1 MGVVATTA
9 STVRDEVAE
18 LLGISTESLDPG
30 ADLIA
35 SGLDSIRM
43 MSLSGRWRKQGINVG
58 FAALA
63 ANPTVSAWMELVA
76 DNAPAGAE
84 SAVGGAATEDDPDTP
99 FPLAPIQHAMWV
111 GRHGEQE
118 LGGVAA
124 HLYVEFDG
132 TGVDP
137 VRLQAAAT
145 KLAARHPMLRQEIL
159 PDGTQRI
166 SDRGLP
172 VAVYD
177 LRELDAAAADEALER
192 TRDGKSHQL
201 LDNEVLQISLSL
213 LPGGGTRLHVDMDMQ
228 AADAVSYRNFMADL
242 AALYRGAEL
251 PELGYTYREY
261 RAQLT
266 AATPPPSEQDLQ
278 WWSDR
283 VPDMPEPPALP
294 LVPRNQ
300 QANPLRNIRLW
311 HILDV
316 PTRDALFEAAHR
328 RGLTP
333 AMAVAAA
340 YANTLARWSTSSRFL
355 LNLPM
360 FGREPYHPDVD
371 KLVGD
376 FTSSLILDID
386 LSGTDSAASR
396 TRAVQETM
404 HATAQHSTVGGLT
417 VLRDMSRHRGTQTL
431 ATIVYTSALGLGD
444 LFAGDVTDQF
454 GEPVW
459 TISQGP
465 QVLIDAQATPLANGL
480 MINWDVR
487 VEAFPPGVP
496 EAMFAYEVAE
506 LTRLATDDAAWD
518 APDPPALSESS
529 RQVREARNSTT
540 APPSGDNLVDGF
552 FRNATRTPDAIAL
565 IAGDISPSLRSPQ
578 AGTLSYAQLQDKVHA
593 VGAALQARGVGRGD
607 VVAVLGPKGA
617 QQVPALL
624 AILAVGAA
632 YLPIGMDQPADRAAR
647 MLTGGG
653 VTFALVCGDDIPVD
667 GVSTAK
673 STLLRRTLR
682 ADRENVDL
690 AEVPALTVADAE
702 SLGSTLQFAPVQV
715 DPQELAYVLF
725 TSGSTGEPKGVE
737 LTHDAVLNTLEF
749 LYRHF
754 EVGPEDR
761 ELALS
766 HLESDMS
773 VPDVFGIL
781 RVGGAI
787 VMVDEDQ
794 RRDPDSWA
802 RLIDEHRVS
811 VVNFLPGWLE
821 MLTEVPGSLSSLR
834 VVLAGGDWVRPE
846 MVRALRQ
853 RAPRVRFAGL
863 GGATETAIHGTIFEI
878 GPETALPS
886 TWPAVPYGVPFPN
899 NACRVVSPSGEDCPD
914 WVAGELWFA
923 GRGIAR
929 GYRGRPDL
937 TAEKFVEYQGRTWYR
952 TGDLA
957 RYWPDGTL
965 EFIGRTDQRVKLSGY
980 RIELGEV
987 EAALSRVPGV
997 GAAVAAVIDAGG
1009 RDVLGALVRLDDAA
1023 LEADVVVEAL
1033 TDLLPAH
1040 MIPQV
1045 IVTTDQ
1051 IPYNAAGGKIDRK
1064 AVALQLAE
1072 AELPAER
1079 EHREPSTNLEKAL
1092 ARIMAAL
1099 LGRDT
1104 IGAGDDFFG
1113 LGGDSVMATQVVAQ
1127 VRDWL
1132 DTPTI
1137 MVPDVFA
1144 TRTVA
1149 AIAERLIER
1158 EADGQRLELVAE
1170 LYLEVADMDDA
1181 DVVSELDTAG
1191 KS

>member
-1 MGVVATTA
+1 MAVAATT
-9 STVRDEVAE
+9 SETVRSEVAD
-18 LLGISTESLDPG
+18 LLGITADALDPN

-43 MSLSGRWRKQGINVG
+43 MSLSGRWRKQGIQVG

-63 ANPTVSAWMELVA
+63 ANPTVAAWQDLVA
-76 DNAPAGAE
+76 EHAPADAVPAAE
-84 SAVGGAATEDDPDTP
+84 VIAGDADAP
-99 FPLAPIQHAMWV
+99 FSLAPIAHAMWV

-132 TGVDP
+132 FGVDP
-137 VRLQAAAT
+137 VRLQRAAT

-172 VAVYD
+172 VTVYD
-177 LRELDAAAADEALER
+177 LRDVADADDRLDR
-192 TRDGKSHQL
+192 IRDDKSHQL

-213 LPGGGTRLHVDMDMQ
+213 LADGRTRLHVDMDMQ

-242 AALYRGAEL
+242 AAFYRGAEL

-261 RAQLT
+261 RARLT
-266 AATPPPSEQDLQ
+266 ASTPPPSPEDLQ
-278 WWSDR
+278 WWAER
-283 VPDMPEPPALP
+283 VPDLPEPPALP
-294 LVPRNQ
+294 LVPRDEQ
-300 QANPLRNIRLW
+300 QDPLRSIRLW
-311 HILDV
+311 HIFDV
-316 PTRDALFEAAHR
+316 ATRDALFAAAHR

-340 YANTLARWSTSSRFL
+340 YSNALARWSTDSRFL

-371 KLVGD
+371 KLVGC
-376 FTSSLILDID
+376 FTSSLMLDVD
-386 LSGTDSAASR
+386 LADTDTAASR
-396 TRAVQETM
+396 ARAVQETL
-404 HATAQHSTVGGLT
+404 HATAQHASVSGLS

-506 LTRLATDDAAWD
+506 LARLATDDAAWD
-518 APDPPALSESS
+518 EPDPPALADASHD
-529 RQVREARNSTT
+529 VRDTVNASIV
-540 APPSGDNLVDGF
+540 APSGDNLVDGF
-552 FRNATRTPDAIAL
+552 FRNAAAGPEATAL
-565 IAGDISPSLRSPQ
+565 IARS
-578 AGTLSYAQLQDKVHA
+578 GTLSYGELSDRVLA
-593 VGAALQARGVGRGD
+593 VAGTLQAAGVGSGD
-607 VVAVLGPKGA
+607 IVAVLGPKGA
-617 QQVPALL
+617 QQIPALL
-624 AILAVGAA
+624 GILTAGAA
-632 YLPIGMDQPADRAAR
+632 YLPIGVDQPADRATR
-647 MLTGGG
+647 MLTTGG
-653 VTFALVCGDDIPVD
+653 VTFALVCGDDVPDVLAATGIPSRRITD
-667 GVSTAK
+667 IETAA
-673 STLLRRTLR
+673 TTFD
-682 ADRENVDL
+682 AV
-690 AEVPALTVADAE
+690 TVAPSD
-702 SLGSTLQFAPVQV
+702 
-715 DPQELAYVLF
+715 LAYVLF

-737 LTHDAVLNTLEF
+737 LTHDAVMNTLEF

-754 EVGPEDR
+754 EIGPQDR

-781 RVGGAI
+781 RAGGAI

-794 RRDPDSWA
+794 RRDPDAWA
-802 RLIDEHRVS
+802 RLIEQHQVS
-811 VVNFLPGWLE
+811 VVNFLPGWLQ
-821 MLTEVPGSLSSLR
+821 MLTEVPGSLESLR
-834 VVLAGGDWVRPE
+834 VVLTGGDWVRPE
-846 MVRALRQ
+846 MARALRA
-853 RAPRVRFAGL
+853 RAPRMRFAGL

-878 GPETALPS
+878 GPDDEIPAKPS
-886 TWPAVPYGVPFPN
+886 VPYGVPFPN
-899 NACRVVSPSGEDCPD
+899 NACRVVSPAGEDCPD
-914 WVAGELWFA
+914 WVPGELWFT

-937 TAEKFVEYQGRTWYR
+937 TAEKFVEYDGRTWYR

-965 EFIGRTDQRVKLSGY
+965 EFIGRTDHRVKLSGY

-987 EAALSRVPGV
+987 EAALGRVPGV
-997 GAAVAAVIDAGG
+997 GAAVAAVVPVDRG
-1009 RDVLGALVRLDDAA
+1009 RDVLGALVRIDDADLGADAVLDA
-1023 LEADVVVEAL
+1023 LADLV
-1033 TDLLPAH
+1033 PAH

-1045 IVTTDQ
+1045 IVPTDR
-1051 IPYNAAGGKIDRK
+1051 IPFTIGGKIDRK
-1064 AVALQLAE
+1064 AVALRLAE

-1079 EHREPSTNLEKAL
+1079 GYRAPSTSLETAL
-1092 ARIMAAL
+1092 ARIMSDL
-1099 LGRDT
+1099 LGRDA
-1104 IGAGDDFFG
+1104 IGIDDDFFG
-1113 LGGDSVMATQVVAQ
+1113 LGGDSVMATQVVAH

-1149 AIAERLIER
+1149 AIAQRLIER
-1158 EADGQRLELVAE
+1158 ETDAQRLELVAE
-1170 LYLEVADMDDA
+1170 LYLEVAAMDDA

-1191 KS
+1191 RS

>member
-1 MGVVATTA
+1 MGVAATT
-9 STVRDEVAE
+9 SDTVRAEVAE
-18 LLGISTESLDPG
+18 LLGINPDDLDPS

-43 MSLSGRWRKQGINVG
+43 MSLSGRWRKQGIEVG

-63 ANPTVSAWMELVA
+63 ATPTVRAWQELVA
-76 DNAPAGAE
+76 EHAPAAPVAE
-84 SAVGGAATEDDPDTP
+84 TPAVTDGDPDAP
-99 FPLAPIQHAMWV
+99 FSLAPIAHAMWV

-132 TGVDP
+132 ADVDP
-137 VRLQAAAT
+137 VRLQDAAT

-166 SDRGLP
+166 SERGLP
-172 VAVYD
+172 VTVHD
-177 LRELDAAAADEALER
+177 LRTLDAVAADERLARIRE
-192 TRDGKSHQL
+192 DKSHQL
-201 LDNEVLQISLSL
+201 LDNEVLQISLSQ
-213 LPGGGTRLHVDMDMQ
+213 LPGGRTRLHVDMDMQ

-242 AALYRGAEL
+242 AVFYRGADL

-266 AATPPPSEQDLQ
+266 AATPPPSEADRQ
-278 WWSDR
+278 WWAER
-283 VPDMPEPPALP
+283 IPDLPDPPALP
-294 LVPRNQ
+294 LVPRDAQ
-300 QANPLRNIRLW
+300 RNPLRSIRLW
-311 HILDV
+311 HVFDV
-316 PTRDALFEAAHR
+316 PTRDALFAAAHR
-328 RGLTP
+328 RGITP

-340 YANTLARWSTSSRFL
+340 YANALAKWSTDSRFL

-371 KLVGD
+371 KLVGC
-376 FTSSLILDID
+376 FTSSLMLDID
-386 LSGTDSAASR
+386 LTGAATAAAR
-396 TRAVQETM
+396 AQAVQDVL
-404 HATAQHSTVGGLT
+404 HATAAHSSVSGLD
-417 VLRDMSRHRGTQTL
+417 VLRDMSRHRGSQTL

-465 QVLIDAQATPLANGL
+465 QVLIDAQATPLAEGL

-496 EAMFAYEVAE
+496 EAMFAYEIAE
-506 LTRLATDDAAWD
+506 LARLAEGDAAWEQ
-518 APDPPALSESS
+518 PGPPALSADA
-529 RQVREARNSTT
+529 RAVRDTVNATV
-540 APPSGDNLVDGF
+540 AAPSGDTLVDGF
-552 FRNATRTPDAIAL
+552 VRNAQENPAATAL
-565 IAGDISPSLRSPQ
+565 IART
-578 AGTLSYAQLQDKVHA
+578 GTLSYGELKDRVLA
-593 VGAALQARGVGRGD
+593 VAGALQTGGVRPGD
-607 VVAVLGPKGA
+607 IVAVLGPKGA
-617 QQVPALL
+617 QQIPALL
-624 AILAVGAA
+624 GILAAGAA
-632 YLPIGMDQPADRAAR
+632 YLPIGVDQPVDRATR
-647 MLTGGG
+647 MLSTAG
-653 VTFALVCGDDIPVD
+653 VAFALICGDDIPDVLATSGIPFRRVVD
-667 GVSTAK
+667 IDSDA
-673 STLLRRTLR
+673 
-682 ADRENVDL
+682 
-690 AEVPALTVADAE
+690 AE
-702 SLGSTLQFAPVQV
+702 FAPVSV
-715 DPQELAYVLF
+715 SPSDLAYVLF

-754 EVGPEDR
+754 EVGPADR

-781 RVGGAI
+781 RAGGAI

-802 RLIDEHRVS
+802 RLIEQHKVS
-811 VVNFLPGWLE
+811 VVNFLPGWLQ
-821 MLTEVPGSLSSLR
+821 MLTEVPGDLSSLR
-834 VVLAGGDWVRPE
+834 VVLTGGDWVRPDL
-846 MVRALRQ
+846 VRALRT
-853 RAPRVRFAGL
+853 RAPRMRFAGL

-878 GPETALPS
+878 DPAAGPDLGIAHNAPS
-886 TWPAVPYGVPFPN
+886 VPYGVPFPN
-899 NACRVVSPSGEDCPD
+899 NACRVVSPAGEDCPD
-914 WVAGELWFA
+914 WVPGELWFT

-937 TAEKFVEYQGRTWYR
+937 TAQKFVEYQGRTWYR

-965 EFIGRTDQRVKLSGY
+965 EFIGRTDHRVKLSGY

-987 EAALSRVPGV
+987 EAALARVPGV
-997 GAAVAAVIDAGG
+997 SAAVAAVISAGG
-1009 RDVLGALVRLDDAA
+1009 EQRGETGRDLLGALVRIDEAGV
-1023 LEADVVVEAL
+1023 EADGVRAAMA
-1033 TDLLPAH
+1033 DLVPPH

-1045 IVTTDQ
+1045 IVTTER
-1051 IPYNAAGGKIDRK
+1051 IPYTIGGKIDRK
-1064 AVALQLAE
+1064 AVALRLAE
-1072 AELPAER
+1072 AELPAGSG
-1079 EHREPSTNLEKAL
+1079 HRAPTNSLETAL
-1092 ARIMAAL
+1092 AHIMSGL
-1099 LGRDT
+1099 LGCDS
-1104 IGAGDDFFG
+1104 IGVDDDFFG
-1113 LGGDSVMATQVVAQ
+1113 LGGDSVMATQVVAH

-1149 AIAERLIER
+1149 ALAERLTER
-1158 EADGQRLELVAE
+1158 ESDSQRLELVAE
-1170 LYLEVADMDDA
+1170 LYLEVAAMDDA
-1181 DVVSELDTAG
+1181 DVVSELDTVG
-1191 KS
+1191 RS

>member
-1 MGVVATTA
+1 
-9 STVRDEVAE
+9 
-18 LLGISTESLDPG
+18 LDPS

-43 MSLSGRWRKQGINVG
+43 MSLSGRWRKQGIEVG

-63 ANPTVSAWMELVA
+63 ASPTVIAWQDLVA
-76 DNAPAGAE
+76 EHAPA
-84 SAVGGAATEDDPDTP
+84 AAAPEAPRGEDLADGDGDAP

-111 GRHGEQE
+111 GRHGEQQ

-137 VRLQAAAT
+137 ARLQDAASN
-145 KLAARHPMLRQEIL
+145 LAARHPMLRQEIL
-159 PDGTQRI
+159 PDGTQRV

-172 VAVYD
+172 IILYD
-177 LRELDAAAADEALER
+177 LRELDAVAADERLGHIR
-192 TRDGKSHQL
+192 HDKSHQL
-201 LDNEVLQISLSL
+201 LDNEVLQISLSQ
-213 LPGGGTRLHVDMDMQ
+213 LPNGRTRLHVDMDMQ
-228 AADAVSYRNFMADL
+228 AADAVSYRNLMADL
-242 AALYRGAEL
+242 AAFYRGAEL

-261 RAQLT
+261 RARLT
-266 AATPPPSEQDLQ
+266 ASAPPPSHEDLQ
-278 WWSDR
+278 WWAER
-283 VPDMPEPPALP
+283 IPDLPEPPALP
-294 LVPRNQ
+294 LVPPDEQ
-300 QANPLRNIRLW
+300 QNPLRSARLW
-311 HILDV
+311 HIFDI
-316 PTRDALFEAAHR
+316 PTRDALFAAAHR

-340 YANTLARWSTSSRFL
+340 YSNALARWSTSSRFL

-360 FGREPYHPDVD
+360 FGREPYHSDVD

-376 FTSSLILDID
+376 FTSSLLLDID
-386 LSGTDSAASR
+386 LVDTNCAASR
-396 TRAVQETM
+396 ARAVQETL
-404 HATAQHSTVGGLT
+404 HATAEHSAVSGLT

-506 LTRLATDDAAWD
+506 LTRLAADDAAWD
-518 APDPPALSESS
+518 EPDPPALSASS
-529 RQVREARNSTT
+529 RAVRDAVNATT

-552 FRNATRTPDAIAL
+552 FRNAAATPEATAL
-565 IAGDISPSLRSPQ
+565 IST
-578 AGTLSYAQLQDKVHA
+578 AGTLSYGELHTRVLA
-593 VGAALQARGVGRGD
+593 VAAALQAAGVGCGD

-617 QQVPALL
+617 PQIPALL
-624 AILAVGAA
+624 GILTAGAA
-632 YLPIGMDQPADRAAR
+632 YLPIGVDQPADRARR
-647 MLTGGG
+647 MLSTGR
-653 VTFALVCGDDIPVD
+653 VKFALVCGDDVPDVLAAADVPSRRIVD
-667 GVSTAK
+667 IETGATNF
-673 STLLRRTLR
+673 
-682 ADRENVDL
+682 D
-690 AEVPALTVADAE
+690 TVAV
-702 SLGSTLQFAPVQV
+702 APS
-715 DPQELAYVLF
+715 DLAYVLF

-737 LTHDAVLNTLEF
+737 LTHDAVMNTLEF

-754 EVGPEDR
+754 EIGPADR
-761 ELALS
+761 ALALS

-773 VPDVFGIL
+773 VPDVFGTL
-781 RVGGAI
+781 RAGGAI
-787 VMVDEDQ
+787 VMVDEGQ

-802 RLIDEHRVS
+802 RLIEQHRVS
-811 VVNFLPGWLE
+811 VLNFLPGWLQ
-821 MLTEVPGSLSSLR
+821 MLTEVPGSLTSLR
-834 VVLAGGDWVRPE
+834 VVLTGGDWVRPALA
-846 MVRALRQ
+846 RALRA
-853 RAPRVRFAGL
+853 RAPQMRFAGL
-863 GGATETAIHGTIFEI
+863 GGATETAVHGTIFEI
-878 GPETALPS
+878 GPDAGADLGLPS
-886 TWPAVPYGVPFPN
+886 GAPSVPYGVPFPN
-899 NACRVVSPSGEDCPD
+899 NACRVVSPAGEDCPD
-914 WVAGELWFA
+914 WVPGELWFA

-937 TAEKFVEYQGRTWYR
+937 TAEKFVEYEGRTWYR

-957 RYWPDGTL
+957 RYRPDGTL
-965 EFIGRTDQRVKLSGY
+965 EFIGRTDHRVKLSGY

-987 EAALSRVPGV
+987 EAALGRVPGV
-997 GAAVAAVIDAGG
+997 GAAVAAVIPGDNG
-1009 RDVLGALVRLDDAA
+1009 RDVLGALVRIDDHEVDLGSVAA
-1023 LEADVVVEAL
+1023 AMADLV
-1033 TDLLPAH
+1033 PAQ
-1040 MIPQV
+1040 MIPQA
-1045 IVTTDQ
+1045 IVATDR
-1051 IPYNAAGGKIDRK
+1051 IPFTVGGKIDRK
-1064 AVALQLAE
+1064 AVGLRLAE
-1072 AELPAER
+1072 AGLPAER
-1079 EHREPSTNLEKAL
+1079 GHRGPSTNLESAI
-1092 ARIMAAL
+1092 ARIMSDL

-1104 IGAGDDFFG
+1104 IGVDDDFFG

-1149 AIAERLIER
+1149 AMAQRLIAR
-1158 EADGQRLELVAE
+1158 ESDAQRLERVAE
-1170 LYLEVADMDDA
+1170 LYLEVASMEDA
-1181 DVVSELDTAG
+1181 DVVSQLDTAG
-1191 KS
+1191 RS

>member
-1 MGVVATTA
+1 MAVAATT
-9 STVRDEVAE
+9 SETVRSEVAE
-18 LLGISTESLDPG
+18 LLGITPDALDPN

-43 MSLSGRWRKQGINVG
+43 MSLSGRWRKQGIEVG

-63 ANPTVSAWMELVA
+63 ANPTVAAWEGLVA
-76 DNAPAGAE
+76 EHAPAGPAPV
-84 SAVGGAATEDDPDTP
+84 ADVADTGDAAAP
-99 FPLAPIQHAMWV
+99 FSLAPIAHAMWV

-137 VRLQAAAT
+137 VRLQGAAT

-172 VAVYD
+172 VTIHD
-177 LRELDAAAADEALER
+177 LRDAADADEQL
-192 TRDGKSHQL
+192 TRIRDDKSHQL

-213 LPGGGTRLHVDMDMQ
+213 LADGRTRLHVDMDMQ

-242 AALYRGAEL
+242 AAFYRGTEL

-266 AATPPPSEQDLQ
+266 ASTPPPSQQDLQ
-278 WWSDR
+278 WWAER
-283 VPDMPEPPALP
+283 IPDLPEPPALP
-294 LVPRNQ
+294 LVPRDEQ
-300 QANPLRNIRLW
+300 QNPLRSIRLW
-311 HILDV
+311 HIFDV
-316 PTRDALFEAAHR
+316 PTRDALFAAAHR

-340 YANTLARWSTSSRFL
+340 YSNALARWSTSSRFL

-371 KLVGD
+371 KLVGC
-376 FTSSLILDID
+376 FTSSLMLDID
-386 LSGTDSAASR
+386 LAGADTAAAR
-396 TRAVQETM
+396 ARAVQETL
-404 HATAQHSTVGGLT
+404 HATAQHSSVSGLS

-506 LTRLATDDAAWD
+506 LARLAADDAAWD
-518 APDPPALSESS
+518 EPDPPALADAS
-529 RQVREARNSTT
+529 RAVRDAVNAST

-552 FRNATRTPDAIAL
+552 FRNAAATPEATAL
-565 IAGDISPSLRSPQ
+565 IAGS
-578 AGTLSYAQLQDKVHA
+578 GTLSYRDLKDRVLA
-593 VGAALQARGVGRGD
+593 VAGTLQAAGVGSGD
-607 VVAVLGPKGA
+607 IVAVLGPKGA
-617 QQVPALL
+617 QQIPALL
-624 AILAVGAA
+624 GILTAGAA
-632 YLPIGMDQPADRAAR
+632 YLPIGVDQPTDRAAR
-647 MLTGGG
+647 MLATGG
-653 VTFALVCGDDIPVD
+653 VTFALVCGDDVPDVLAAAGIPSRRIVD
-667 GVSTAK
+667 IEIGATTFDSV
-673 STLLRRTLR
+673 
-682 ADRENVDL
+682 
-690 AEVPALTVADAE
+690 TVAPSD
-702 SLGSTLQFAPVQV
+702 
-715 DPQELAYVLF
+715 LAYVLF

-737 LTHDAVLNTLEF
+737 LTHDAVMNTLEF

-754 EVGPEDR
+754 EIGPQDR

-781 RVGGAI
+781 RAGGAI

-794 RRDPDSWA
+794 RRDPDAWA
-802 RLIDEHRVS
+802 RLIEQHQVS
-811 VVNFLPGWLE
+811 VVNFLPGWLQ
-821 MLTEVPGSLSSLR
+821 MLTEVPGSLESLR
-834 VVLAGGDWVRPE
+834 VVLTGGDWVRPD
-846 MVRALRQ
+846 MVRALRM
-853 RAPRVRFAGL
+853 RAPRMRFAGL

-878 GPETALPS
+878 GPDDEIPAKPS
-886 TWPAVPYGVPFPN
+886 VPYGVPFPN
-899 NACRVVSPSGEDCPD
+899 NACRVVSPAGEDCPD
-914 WVAGELWFA
+914 WVPGELWFT

-937 TAEKFVEYQGRTWYR
+937 TAEKFVEYEGRTWYR

-965 EFIGRTDQRVKLSGY
+965 EFIGRTDHRVKLSGY

-987 EAALSRVPGV
+987 EAALGRVPGI
-997 GAAVAAVIDAGG
+997 GAAVAAVVPVDGG
-1009 RDVLGALVRLDDAA
+1009 RDVLGALVRVDDPDLGTDTVLDAM
-1023 LEADVVVEAL
+1023 ADLV
-1033 TDLLPAH
+1033 PAH

-1045 IVTTDQ
+1045 IVPTDR
-1051 IPYNAAGGKIDRK
+1051 IPFTIGGKIDRK
-1064 AVALQLAE
+1064 AVALRLAQ

-1079 EHREPSTNLEKAL
+1079 GYRAPSTSLETAL
-1092 ARIMAAL
+1092 ARIMSDL

-1104 IGAGDDFFG
+1104 IGIDDDFFG
-1113 LGGDSVMATQVVAQ
+1113 LGGDSVMATQVVAH

-1149 AIAERLIER
+1149 AMAQRLIER
-1158 EADGQRLELVAE
+1158 ETEAQRLELVAE
-1170 LYLEVADMDDA
+1170 LYLEVAAMDDA
-1181 DVVSELDTAG
+1181 DVVSQLDTAG
-1191 KS
+1191 RS

>member
-1 MGVVATTA
+1 MAVAATT
-9 STVRDEVAE
+9 SESVRAEVAE
-18 LLGISTESLDPG
+18 LLGIAPDALNPN

-43 MSLSGRWRKQGINVG
+43 MSLSGRWRKQGIEVG

-63 ANPTVSAWMELVA
+63 ANPTVAAWQDLVA
-76 DNAPAGAE
+76 EHAPAAQAPVAE
-84 SAVGGAATEDDPDTP
+84 VAAGDADAP
-99 FPLAPIQHAMWV
+99 FSLAPIAHAMWV

-132 TGVDP
+132 AGVDP
-137 VRLQAAAT
+137 ARLQDAAS
-145 KLAARHPMLRQEIL
+145 KLVARHPMLRQEIL

-172 VAVYD
+172 VTVYD
-177 LRELDAAAADEALER
+177 LRDAVDADEQLTAI
-192 TRDGKSHQL
+192 RDGKSHQL
-201 LDNEVLQISLSL
+201 LDDEVLQISLSL
-213 LPGGGTRLHVDMDMQ
+213 LADGRTRLHVDMDMQ

-242 AALYRGAEL
+242 AAFYRGAEL

-261 RAQLT
+261 RARLT
-266 AATPPPSEQDLQ
+266 ASTPPPAQEDLQ
-278 WWSDR
+278 WWAER
-283 VPDMPEPPALP
+283 VPDLPEPPALP
-294 LVPRNQ
+294 LVPRDEQ
-300 QANPLRNIRLW
+300 QNPLRSIRLW
-311 HILDV
+311 HIFDV
-316 PTRDALFEAAHR
+316 ATRDALFAAAHR

-340 YANTLARWSTSSRFL
+340 YSNALARWSTSSRFL

-371 KLVGD
+371 KLVGC
-376 FTSSLILDID
+376 FTSSLMLDID
-386 LSGTDSAASR
+386 LAATDSAAAR
-396 TRAVQETM
+396 ARAVQETL
-404 HATAQHSTVGGLT
+404 HATAQHSAVSGLS

-506 LTRLATDDAAWD
+506 LARLAAEDAAWD
-518 APDPPALSESS
+518 EPDPPALADAS
-529 RQVREARNSTT
+529 RAVRDAVNART
-540 APPSGDNLVDGF
+540 AAPSGDNLVDGF
-552 FRNATRTPDAIAL
+552 FRNAATAPGATAL
-565 IAGDISPSLRSPQ
+565 IAGAETLSYGELSDRVLAV
-578 AGTLSYAQLQDKVHA
+578 AGTLQ
-593 VGAALQARGVGRGD
+593 AAGIGSGD
-607 VVAVLGPKGA
+607 IVAVLGPKGA
-617 QQVPALL
+617 QQIPALL
-624 AILAVGAA
+624 GILTAGAA
-632 YLPIGMDQPADRAAR
+632 YLPIGVDQPADRAAR
-647 MLTGGG
+647 MLATGG
-653 VTFALVCGDDIPVD
+653 VSFALVCGDDVPEVLAAT
-667 GVSTAK
+667 GVPS
-673 STLLRRTLR
+673 RRI
-682 ADRENVDL
+682 ADIDAGATTFDTV
-690 AEVPALTVADAE
+690 TVAPSD
-702 SLGSTLQFAPVQV
+702 
-715 DPQELAYVLF
+715 LAYVLF

-737 LTHDAVLNTLEF
+737 LTHDAVMNTLEF

-754 EVGPEDR
+754 EIGPQDR

-781 RVGGAI
+781 RAGGAI

-794 RRDPDSWA
+794 RRDPDAWV
-802 RLIDEHRVS
+802 RLIEQHRVS
-811 VVNFLPGWLE
+811 VLNFLPGWLQ
-821 MLTEVPGSLSSLR
+821 MLTEVPGSLESLR
-834 VVLAGGDWVRPE
+834 VVLTGGDWVRPE
-846 MVRALRQ
+846 MARALRA
-853 RAPRVRFAGL
+853 RAPRMRFAGL

-878 GPETALPS
+878 GPDDEIPAKPS
-886 TWPAVPYGVPFPN
+886 VPYGVPFPN
-899 NACRVVSPSGEDCPD
+899 NACRVVSPAGEDCPD
-914 WVAGELWFA
+914 WVPGELWFT

-937 TAEKFVEYQGRTWYR
+937 TAEKFVEYEGRTWYR

-965 EFIGRTDQRVKLSGY
+965 EFIGRTDHRVKLSGY

-997 GAAVAAVIDAGG
+997 GAAVAAVVPVAGE
-1009 RDVLGALVRLDDAA
+1009 RDVLGALVRIDDPELAA
-1023 LEADVVVEAL
+1023 DAVQAAMADLV
-1033 TDLLPAH
+1033 PAH

-1045 IVTTDQ
+1045 IVPTDR
-1051 IPYNAAGGKIDRK
+1051 IPFTIGGKIDRK
-1064 AVALQLAE
+1064 AVALRLAE
-1072 AELPAER
+1072 ADLPAER
-1079 EHREPSTNLEKAL
+1079 GYRAPSSSLETAL
-1092 ARIMAAL
+1092 ARIMSDL
-1099 LGRDT
+1099 LGRDS
-1104 IGAGDDFFG
+1104 IGIDDDFFG
-1113 LGGDSVMATQVVAQ
+1113 LGGDSVMATQVVAH

-1149 AIAERLIER
+1149 AMAQRLIER
-1158 EADGQRLELVAE
+1158 ETEAQRLELVAE
-1170 LYLEVADMDDA
+1170 LYLEVAAMDDA

-1191 KS
+1191 RS

>member
-1 MGVVATTA
+1 MAVAATT
-9 STVRDEVAE
+9 SETVRSEVAE
-18 LLGISTESLDPG
+18 LLGITPDALDPN

-43 MSLSGRWRKQGINVG
+43 MSLSGRWRKQGIEVG

-63 ANPTVSAWMELVA
+63 ANPTVAAWQHLVA
-76 DNAPAGAE
+76 EHAPAGPVVEPDA
-84 SAVGGAATEDDPDTP
+84 AQGGDAAPDAP
-99 FPLAPIQHAMWV
+99 FPLAPIAHAMWV

-132 TGVDP
+132 AGVDP
-137 VRLQAAAT
+137 ARLQDAAT
-145 KLAARHPMLRQEIL
+145 KLAVRHPMLRQEIL

-172 VAVYD
+172 VTVYD
-177 LRELDAAAADEALER
+177 LTGLDPAAADERLER
-192 TRDGKSHQL
+192 IRDDKSHQL
-201 LDNEVLQISLSL
+201 LDNEVLQISLSQ
-213 LPGGGTRLHVDMDMQ
+213 LPGGRTRLHVDMDMQ

-242 AALYRGAEL
+242 AAFYRGAEL

-261 RAQLT
+261 RNRLT
-266 AATPPPSEQDLQ
+266 AATPPPSEADRQ
-278 WWSDR
+278 WWAER
-283 VPDMPEPPALP
+283 VPDLPEPPALP
-294 LVPRNQ
+294 LVPRDEQ
-300 QANPLRNIRLW
+300 ENPLRNIRLW
-311 HILDV
+311 HIFDV
-316 PTRDALFEAAHR
+316 PTRDALYAAAHR
-328 RGLTP
+328 RGITP

-340 YANTLARWSTSSRFL
+340 YSNALARWSTDSRFL

-371 KLVGD
+371 KLVGC
-376 FTSSLILDID
+376 FTSSLMLDID
-386 LSGTDSAASR
+386 LADADTAAAR
-396 TRAVQETM
+396 ARAVQETL
-404 HATAQHSTVGGLT
+404 HATAQHSSVSGLN

-444 LFAGDVTDQF
+444 LFAGEVTDQF

-506 LTRLATDDAAWD
+506 LARLAADDASWD
-518 APDPPALSESS
+518 QPDPPALADAS
-529 RQVREARNSTT
+529 RAVRDAVNATT

-552 FRNATRTPDAIAL
+552 FRNAAAAPEATAL
-565 IAGDISPSLRSPQ
+565 IAGS
-578 AGTLSYAQLQDKVHA
+578 GTLSYGELNGRVLA
-593 VGAALQARGVGRGD
+593 VAGTLQAAGVGSGD
-607 VVAVLGPKGA
+607 IVAVLGPKGA

-624 AILAVGAA
+624 GILAAGAA
-632 YLPIGMDQPADRAAR
+632 YLPIGVDQPADRAGR
-647 MLTGGG
+647 MLATAG
-653 VTFALVCGDDIPVD
+653 VRFALVCGDGSSDVPTAADVLASADVPSRRIVDIGTDSANFEPV
-667 GVSTAK
+667 
-673 STLLRRTLR
+673 
-682 ADRENVDL
+682 
-690 AEVPALTVADAE
+690 TVAPSD
-702 SLGSTLQFAPVQV
+702 
-715 DPQELAYVLF
+715 LAYVLF

-754 EVGPEDR
+754 EIGPHDR

-781 RVGGAI
+781 RAGGAI

-794 RRDPDSWA
+794 RRDPDAWA
-802 RLIDEHRVS
+802 RLIEQHKVS
-811 VVNFLPGWLE
+811 VVNFLPGWLQ
-821 MLTEVPGSLSSLR
+821 MLTEVPGSLESLR
-834 VVLAGGDWVRPE
+834 VVLTGGDWVRPE
-846 MVRALRQ
+846 MVRALRA
-853 RAPRVRFAGL
+853 RAPRMRFAGL

-878 GPETALPS
+878 GPADEIPAKPS
-886 TWPAVPYGVPFPN
+886 VPYGVPFPN
-899 NACRVVSPSGEDCPD
+899 NACRVVGPTGEDCPD
-914 WVAGELWFA
+914 WVPGELWFT

-937 TAEKFVEYQGRTWYR
+937 TAEKFVEYEGRTWYR

-965 EFIGRTDQRVKLSGY
+965 EFIGRTDHRVKLSGY

-987 EAALSRVPGV
+987 EAALARVPGV
-997 GAAVAAVIDAGG
+997 GAAVAAVVPASG
-1009 RDVLGALVRLDDAA
+1009 RDLLGALVRIDDPGLGADAVLDAM
-1023 LEADVVVEAL
+1023 ADLV
-1033 TDLLPAH
+1033 PAH
-1040 MIPQV
+1040 MIPQI
-1045 IVTTDQ
+1045 IVPTDR
-1051 IPYNAAGGKIDRK
+1051 IPFTIGGKIDRK
-1064 AVALQLAE
+1064 AVALRLAE

-1079 EHREPSTNLEKAL
+1079 GYRAPSTSLETAV
-1092 ARIMAAL
+1092 ARIMSDL

-1104 IGAGDDFFG
+1104 IGVDDDFFG
-1113 LGGDSVMATQVVAQ
+1113 LGGDSVMATQVVAHI
-1127 VRDWL
+1127 RDWL

-1149 AIAERLIER
+1149 ALARRLIER
-1158 EADGQRLELVAE
+1158 ESDGQRLELVAE
-1170 LYLEVADMDDA
+1170 LYLEVAAMDDA

-1191 KS
+1191 RS

>member
-1 MGVVATTA
+1 MGVAATT
-9 STVRDEVAE
+9 SDTVRAEVAE
-18 LLGISTESLDPG
+18 LLGIAPDELDPD

-43 MSLSGRWRKQGINVG
+43 MSLAGRWRKQGIAVG

-63 ANPTVSAWMELVA
+63 ANPTVAAWQELVA
-76 DNAPAGAE
+76 EHAPAAPAPDSGPPD
-84 SAVGGAATEDDPDTP
+84 GGDADPDAP
-99 FPLAPIQHAMWV
+99 FPLAPIAHAMWV

-132 TGVDP
+132 VGVDAG
-137 VRLQAAAT
+137 RLQQAAT
-145 KLAARHPMLRQEIL
+145 KLIARHPMLRQEIL

-166 SDRGLP
+166 GDRGLP
-172 VAVYD
+172 VTVYD
-177 LRELDAAAADEALER
+177 LTDLDAEATAERLER
-192 TRDGKSHQL
+192 IRDDKSHQL

-213 LPGGGTRLHVDMDMQ
+213 LAGGRTRLHVDMDMQ
-228 AADAVSYRNFMADL
+228 AADAVSFRNFMADL

-261 RAQLT
+261 RARLT
-266 AATPPPSEQDLQ
+266 ASTAAPSQEDVQ
-278 WWSDR
+278 WWAER
-283 VPDMPEPPALP
+283 VPDLPEPPALP
-294 LVPRNQ
+294 LVPRDD

-311 HILDV
+311 HIFDV
-316 PTRDALFEAAHR
+316 PTRDALYANAHK
-328 RGLTP
+328 RGITP

-340 YANTLARWSTSSRFL
+340 YANALARWSTSSRFL

-371 KLVGD
+371 KLVGC
-376 FTSSLILDID
+376 FTSSLMLDID
-386 LSGTDSAASR
+386 LAETGTPAAR
-396 TRAVQETM
+396 ARAVQETL
-404 HATAQHSTVGGLT
+404 HATAAHSSVSGLD

-465 QVLIDAQATPLANGL
+465 QVLIDAQATPLVDGL

-506 LTRLATDDAAWD
+506 LARLAADDAAWD
-518 APDPPALSESS
+518 QPDPPAPAESS
-529 RQVREARNSTT
+529 RAVRDTVNGTS

-552 FRNATRTPDAIAL
+552 FRNAAAHPEATAL
-565 IAGDISPSLRSPQ
+565 IAST
-578 AGTLSYAQLQDKVHA
+578 GTLRYGELEGRVLA
-593 VGAALQARGVGRGD
+593 VAAALQNAGVGSGD

-617 QQVPALL
+617 EQIPALL
-624 AILAVGAA
+624 GILTAGAA
-632 YLPIGMDQPADRAAR
+632 YLPIGVDQPADRARR
-647 MLTGGG
+647 MLATGG
-653 VTFALVCGDDIPVD
+653 VTFALICG
-667 GVSTAK
+667 
-673 STLLRRTLR
+673 
-682 ADRENVDL
+682 ADTPEVL
-690 AEVPALTVADAE
+690 AEAAVPSLRIRDIDTSASTFTPVTVAPD
-702 SLGSTLQFAPVQV
+702 
-715 DPQELAYVLF
+715 DLAYVLF

-754 EVGPEDR
+754 EIGASDR
-761 ELALS
+761 ALALS

-773 VPDVFGIL
+773 VPDVFGTL
-781 RVGGAI
+781 RAGGAI
-787 VMVDEDQ
+787 VMVDEDA
-794 RRDPDSWA
+794 RRDPDAWA
-802 RLIDEHRVS
+802 RLIAEHRVS
-811 VVNFLPGWLE
+811 VVNFLPGWLQ
-821 MLTEVPGSLSSLR
+821 MLTEVPGDISSLR
-834 VVLAGGDWVRPE
+834 VVLAGGDWVRPD
-846 MVRALRQ
+846 MVRALRA
-853 RAPRVRFAGL
+853 RAPQMRFAGL

-878 GPETALPS
+878 GPDDEV
-886 TWPAVPYGVPFPN
+886 PAAASVPYGVPFPN

-914 WVAGELWFA
+914 WVPGELWFS

-937 TAEKFVEYQGRTWYR
+937 TAEKFVEHAGRTWYR

-957 RYWPDGTL
+957 RYRPDGTL

-987 EAALSRVPGV
+987 EAALNRLPGV
-997 GAAVAAVIDAGG
+997 GAAVAAVIPVEGG
-1009 RDVLGALVRLDDAA
+1009 KDVLGALVRIDDPNVDTDAVAA
-1023 LEADVVVEAL
+1023 GLADLV
-1033 TDLLPAH
+1033 PAH
-1040 MIPQV
+1040 MIPQ
-1045 IVTTDQ
+1045 IIEATDK
-1051 IPYNAAGGKIDRK
+1051 IPYNAGGGKIDRV
-1064 AVALQLAE
+1064 AVALRLSQAG
-1072 AELPAER
+1072 LPAER
-1079 EHREPSTNLEKAL
+1079 GYRAPSTALETAL
-1092 ARIMAAL
+1092 ARIMSDL
-1099 LGRDT
+1099 LGRGDP
-1104 IGAGDDFFG
+1104 IGVDDDFFG
-1113 LGGDSVMATQVVAQ
+1113 LGGDSVMATQLVAH

-1149 AIAERLIER
+1149 AIARRLIER
-1158 EADGQRLELVAE
+1158 ESDGERLELVAE
-1170 LYLEVADMDDA
+1170 LYLEVAAMDDE
-1181 DVVSELDTAG
+1181 DVVSELDGTSELDTAG
-1191 KS
+1191 RT

>member
-1 MGVVATTA
+1 MGVAA
-9 STVRDEVAE
+9 STSDTVRAEVAE
-18 LLGISTESLDPG
+18 LLGITPEALDPT

-43 MSLSGRWRKQGINVG
+43 MSLSGRWRKQGIEVG

-63 ANPTVSAWMELVA
+63 AHPTVAAWQELVA
-76 DNAPAGAE
+76 EHAPA
-84 SAVGGAATEDDPDTP
+84 AVAVVADETP
-99 FPLAPIQHAMWV
+99 GDADAPFSLAPIAHAMWV

-132 TGVDP
+132 VGVDP
-137 VRLQAAAT
+137 VRLQDAAT
-145 KLAARHPMLRQEIL
+145 KLAVRHPMLRQEIL

-172 VAVYD
+172 VTVHD
-177 LRELDAAAADEALER
+177 LRDLDADAADERLER
-192 TRDGKSHQL
+192 IRDDKSHQL
-201 LDNEVLQISLSL
+201 LDNEVLQISLSQ
-213 LPGGGTRLHVDMDMQ
+213 LPNGRTRLHVDMDMQ

-242 AALYRGAEL
+242 AAFYRGADL

-261 RAQLT
+261 RARLT
-266 AATPPPSEQDLQ
+266 ASTPPPSEADRQ
-278 WWSDR
+278 WWAER
-283 VPDMPEPPALP
+283 IPDLPEPPALP
-294 LVPRNQ
+294 LVPRDEQ
-300 QANPLRNIRLW
+300 QNPLRSVRLW
-311 HILDV
+311 HIFDV
-316 PTRDALFEAAHR
+316 PTRDALFAAAHR

-340 YANTLARWSTSSRFL
+340 YSNALARWSTSSRFL

-371 KLVGD
+371 ALVGC
-376 FTSSLILDID
+376 FTSSLMLDID
-386 LSGTDSAASR
+386 LSGADSAAAR
-396 TRAVQETM
+396 AKAVQETL
-404 HATAQHSTVGGLT
+404 HATARHSTVSGLN

-506 LTRLATDDAAWD
+506 LARLAADDAAWD
-518 APDPPALSESS
+518 EPDPPALSESS
-529 RQVREARNSTT
+529 RAVRDAVNAST
-540 APPSGDNLVDGF
+540 APPSGDSLVDGF
-552 FRNATRTPDAIAL
+552 FRNAAATPAATAL
-565 IAGDISPSLRSPQ
+565 IAG
-578 AGTLSYAQLQDKVHA
+578 AGTLSYGELKERVLA
-593 VGAALQARGVGRGD
+593 VAGALQAAGVGSGD
-607 VVAVLGPKGA
+607 IVAVLGPKGA
-617 QQVPALL
+617 EQVPALL
-624 AILAVGAA
+624 GILTAGAA
-632 YLPIGMDQPADRAAR
+632 YLPVGVDQPVDRAGRILA
-647 MLTGGG
+647 TAG
-653 VTFALVCGDDIPVD
+653 VKVALICGHDTPQVLSGVGIPSLRVSDIGSSATDFAAVAVQPGD
-667 GVSTAK
+667 
-673 STLLRRTLR
+673 
-682 ADRENVDL
+682 
-690 AEVPALTVADAE
+690 
-702 SLGSTLQFAPVQV
+702 
-715 DPQELAYVLF
+715 LAYVLF

-754 EVGPEDR
+754 EIGPEDR
-761 ELALS
+761 ALALS

-773 VPDVFGIL
+773 VPDVFGTL
-781 RVGGAI
+781 RAGGAI
-787 VMVDEDQ
+787 VMVDEEQ

-802 RLIDEHRVS
+802 RLIEEHRVS
-811 VVNFLPGWLE
+811 VVNFLPGWLQ

-834 VVLAGGDWVRPE
+834 VVLTGGDWVRPE
-846 MVRALRQ
+846 LARALRA
-853 RAPRVRFAGL
+853 RAPQMRFAGL
-863 GGATETAIHGTIFEI
+863 GGATETAVHGTIFEI
-878 GPETALPS
+878 GPASGPDLGIPTNLPS
-886 TWPAVPYGVPFPN
+886 VPYGVPFPN

-914 WVAGELWFA
+914 WVPGELWFT

-937 TAEKFVEYQGRTWYR
+937 TAEKFVEYEGRTWYR

-965 EFIGRTDQRVKLSGY
+965 EFIGRTDHRVKLSGY

-987 EAALSRVPGV
+987 EAALGRVPGV
-997 GAAVAAVIDAGG
+997 GAAVASVVAVDGG
-1009 RDVLGALVRLDDAA
+1009 RDVLGALVRIDGDGVDTDIVAA
-1023 LEADVVVEAL
+1023 AMADLV
-1033 TDLLPAH
+1033 PAH

-1045 IVTTDQ
+1045 LVATDR
-1051 IPYNAAGGKIDRK
+1051 IPFTIGGKIDRK
-1064 AVALQLAE
+1064 AVALRLAE

-1079 EHREPSTNLEKAL
+1079 GYRPPSTSLETAV
-1092 ARIMAAL
+1092 ARIMSDL
-1099 LGRDT
+1099 LGRDS
-1104 IGAGDDFFG
+1104 IGVDDDFFG
-1113 LGGDSVMATQVVAQ
+1113 LGGDSVMATQVVAH

-1149 AIAERLIER
+1149 ALAQRLLER
-1158 EADGQRLELVAE
+1158 ESDGQRLELVAE
-1170 LYLEVADMDDA
+1170 LYLEVAAMDDA

-1191 KS
+1191 RS